1 MNDDIQDRLN
11 NTVALLKRANSQL
24 HDRGEG
30 SELGDAIV
38 DVLDECRQYIER
50 LRGIV
55 ATFVEGDGSGYFP
68 FVAKDFNGIAEV
80 LVQIFRDDD
89 GLMLASW
96 RTGMIIG
103 QRGRPRHLRKW
114 RDAAR
119 NLCGL
124 FNASL

>member
-55 ATFVEGDGSGYFP
+55 ATFVEGDSSGYFP

-89 GLMLASW
+89 GLMTCQLA
-96 RTGMIIG
+96 
-103 QRGRPRHLRKW
+103 H
-114 RDAAR
+114 RDDHWATWSPPTPAEV
-119 NLCGL
+119 
-124 FNASL
+124 A